1 MRLDVAE
8 GKTVLTLRDDGIGFD
23 TAADGEK
30 RDAKGGLLRMR
41 ETAEAARGTL
51 RIESRP
57 RYGTVIT
64 VQIPA

>member
-1 MRLDVAE
+1 
-8 GKTVLTLRDDGIGFD
+8 
-23 TAADGEK
+23 
-30 RDAKGGLLRMR
+30 MR
-41 ETAEAARGTL
+41 ETAEAARGTLRIEAARGTL